1 MDSNQS
7 REGLLPVGTML
18 SGGKYRIDQHLSSG
32 GFGNT
37 YVATDTAFDEKV
49 AIKEL
54 FIKGVC
60 GRMDDSTN
68 ISISLTENQRTFEA
82 QQNKFRKEAR
92 RLRKLSNPHIVG
104 VHNLFDE
111 NGTSYYVMDFI
122 NGENLS
128 ARVKRT
134 RRPLSEAD
142 LMLIVPQVLDALGT
156 VHDEGIWHLDLKPGN
171 IMVDGRGN
179 VVLIDFGASKQL
191 HSADGKNATTSSA
204 LAYTPGY
211 APGEQ
216 IEQKMEKFGPWTDL
230 YALGATMYYLLTLQQ
245 PPSPTDIDEKPE
257 EAFAPLQK
265 VSQKTYDLI
274 VWLMKPNRTMRPQS
288 VDDVKQYLTEVS
300 GSAQSARRRTPAS
313 DSEET
318 VQMEK
323 KPQPAAAQ
331 KPAAKK
337 PGNGGKSPAR
347 LLKPMLVGAVCV
359 FVIGGGILWFNGKG
373 GGAKS
378 ADDTVVTD
386 SVPMKQVTDLP
397 IAVTAGPES
406 MRSYLYTGEIADSIG
421 ALPEGE
427 GKAYFSKSKSTYIGR
442 FSQGLCDD
450 QTGEA
455 TLELGNGDKYKG
467 TFKAGFYAEGVYT
480 MSDGSYFKGT
490 YKNAQPYNGKWYNAD
505 NSFSA
510 DVVNGVEQ

>member
-18 SGGKYRIDQHLSSG
+18 NGGKYRIDQYLSSG

-60 GRMDDSTN
+60 GRMDDSTS

-323 KPQPAAAQ
+323 KPQPAATQ

-337 PGNGGKSPAR
+337 PGNSSMSLFPLIVGIAFIIIIPISLEFCNSGGWRSPT
-347 LLKPMLVGAVCV
+347 
-359 FVIGGGILWFNGKG
+359 
-373 GGAKS
+373 
-378 ADDTVVTD
+378 DDTIVTD
-386 SVPMKQVTDLP
+386 SDSIFMEYVTDLP
-397 IAVTAGPES
+397 IIVTAGPES
-406 MRSYLYTGEIADSIG
+406 MRSYLYTGAIADSIG

>member
-18 SGGKYRIDQHLSSG
+18 SGGKYRIDQYLSSG

-60 GRMDDSTN
+60 GRMEDSTG

-82 QQNKFRKEAR
+82 HQNKFRKEAR

-323 KPQPAAAQ
+323 KPQPAATQ

-337 PGNGGKSPAR
+337 PGKSSNSLFPLIAVMAFIFIIISINISLEFCNSGGWRSPT
-347 LLKPMLVGAVCV
+347 
-359 FVIGGGILWFNGKG
+359 
-373 GGAKS
+373 
-378 ADDTVVTD
+378 DDTIVTD
-386 SVPMKQVTDLP
+386 SDSIFMEYVTDLP
-397 IAVTAGPES
+397 IIVTAGPES
-406 MRSYLYTGEIADSIG
+406 MRSYLYTGAIADTIG

-455 TLELGNGDKYKG
+455 TLEFGNGDKYKG